1 MNPLNT
7 NLINVALFHY
17 HRYEQW
23 GHHLEQ
29 RQIVFRWFF
38 TLFDNLKTNCLIF
51 DLTLCFSAEFLRN
64 MDRSRNEYR
73 YPELDYKEIY
83 VLDGGYKKFFEDG
96 RFIVNVFF
104 FVSFLG
110 RYEFWEEKAS
120 FLRPSI
126 GFQAFA

>member
-104 FVSFLG
+104 LSASWDVMNFG
-110 RYEFWEEKAS
+110 RKKLHFYV
-120 FLRPSI
+120 L
-126 GFQAFA
+126 Q